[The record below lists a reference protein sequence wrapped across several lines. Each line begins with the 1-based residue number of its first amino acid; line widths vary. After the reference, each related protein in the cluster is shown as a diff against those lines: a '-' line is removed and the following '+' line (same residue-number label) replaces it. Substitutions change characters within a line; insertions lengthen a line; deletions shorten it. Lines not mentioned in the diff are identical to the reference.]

1 MNRTLVTGILTLLL
15 LLAIV
20 NPFSAL
26 AGLMLIAVGA
36 LVYSLIVTLVK
47 AFLTADVSED
57 VD

>member
-1 MNRTLVTGILTLLL
+1 MNRTLVTVILTLLL

-26 AGLMLIAVGA
+26 AGLMLIAVGS
-36 LVYSLIVTLVK
+36 LLYSLILTLVK